1 MTSRRKEKAET
12 ETGKGEWAV
21 RLLEFLEY
29 SVSPWIRIL
38 TCGLLGGALIL
49 LYRWDPERH
58 KDERTDDAPY
68 SGVEIEPPLSRR
80 SVETF
85 YGTQSDLTESKEKT
99 QATIIEL
106 QRYLEALCRNRNK
119 RGDRV

>member
-1 MTSRRKEKAET
+1 M
-12 ETGKGEWAV
+12 

-38 TCGLLGGALIL
+38 ACGLLGGALIL

-58 KDERTDDAPY
+58 SQAGMDDDPY
-68 SGVEIEPPLSRR
+68 SGVEFEPPLSRR

-85 YGTQSDLTESKEKT
+85 YGTHSDLTESREKSQT
-99 QATIIEL
+99 TVIEL
-106 QRYLEALCRNRNK
+106 QRYLDALSRNRIESV
-119 RGDRV
+119 DRV